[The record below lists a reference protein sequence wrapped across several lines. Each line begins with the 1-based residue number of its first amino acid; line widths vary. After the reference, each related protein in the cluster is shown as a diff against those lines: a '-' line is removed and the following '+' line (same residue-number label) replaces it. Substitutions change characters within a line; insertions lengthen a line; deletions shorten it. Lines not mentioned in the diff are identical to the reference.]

1 MRSVRG
7 IYLLA
12 ISLVSF
18 LNLKAQVEDSAFV
31 MYQKDSAIIPETD
44 PTTLFFQEGEKTTIP
59 DKILIVT
66 KSRKTLPLTKLL
78 KGIYTATGQWVGA
91 QTDSMDSYI
100 EYTFADL
107 DNDGKKELLIYN
119 YTGGAH
125 CCDEIYIFKSIAAN
139 KYQHVVKMFGGH
151 TVITSKKEFEFSF
164 AESFGYFFT
173 CFACGFTDTTDGA
186 PIYVDNITLKY
197 NKGKVTV
204 LPGDAELKS
213 VINDNLGKL
222 CEQPY
227 VKLDSEI
234 PMDEG
239 LRKEVAMNLVVYYYC
254 FGRNLAATQQLFNK
268 YYKYPDAKKIWTAFT
283 KNLLYIKQDN
293 DF

>member
-125 CCDEIYIFKSIAAN
+125 CCDEIYIF
-139 KYQHVVKMFGGH
+139 
-151 TVITSKKEFEFSF
+151 T
-164 AESFGYFFT
+164 ESFGYFFT

-239 LRKEVAMNLVVYYYC
+239 LRKEVAMNLVVYYYS

>member
-107 DNDGKKELLIYN
+107 DNDGKKEFSLSIIIQVVLIVVMKF
-119 YTGGAH
+119 
-125 CCDEIYIFKSIAAN
+125 IFSKVLRLIN
-139 KYQHVVKMFGGH
+139 
-151 TVITSKKEFEFSF
+151 TSMWLRCLV
-164 AESFGYFFT
+164 G
-173 CFACGFTDTTDGA
+173 
-186 PIYVDNITLKY
+186 
-197 NKGKVTV
+197 
-204 LPGDAELKS
+204 
-213 VINDNLGKL
+213 
-222 CEQPY
+222 
-227 VKLDSEI
+227 I
-234 PMDEG
+234 P
-239 LRKEVAMNLVVYYYC
+239 L
-254 FGRNLAATQQLFNK
+254 
-268 YYKYPDAKKIWTAFT
+268 
-283 KNLLYIKQDN
+283 
-293 DF
+293 